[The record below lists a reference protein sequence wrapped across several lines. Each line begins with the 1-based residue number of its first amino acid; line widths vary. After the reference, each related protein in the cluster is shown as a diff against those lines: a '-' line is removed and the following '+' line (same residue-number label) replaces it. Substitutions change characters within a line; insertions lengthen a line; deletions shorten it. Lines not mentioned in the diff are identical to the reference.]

1 MSRNKFAFSFAWIAA
16 LLVATPATGQ
26 LVGFPVFAVPSG
38 DGDASN
44 TVAAQWN
51 RGLNS
56 DSGENGGF
64 AAYFVRSTEMVSF
77 NVAVGKLIGDIGE
90 FTFGGQASYHLVSAD
105 DATVS
110 LQAGVG
116 YMALSNDAL
125 GVPLVGGDLK
135 TLRIPVGLAFE
146 ARPSEF
152 GRIWLMPRLDL
163 VRSTDDAGTST
174 VKEFGMSVGASVSSE
189 GGLGIHA
196 AIDFVNV
203 EGGAPLIGAI
213 GLQYIL
219 GN

>member
-64 AAYFVRSTEMVSF
+64 AAYFVRSTEMLSF
-77 NVAVGKLIGDIGE
+77 NVAVGKLIGDVGE
-90 FTFGGQASYHLVSAD
+90 FTFGGQASYHLVSAE

-163 VRSTDDAGTST
+163 VRSTNDAGTST
-174 VKEFGMSVGASVSSE
+174 VREFGMSVGASVSSE

-213 GLQYIL
+213 GLHYVL